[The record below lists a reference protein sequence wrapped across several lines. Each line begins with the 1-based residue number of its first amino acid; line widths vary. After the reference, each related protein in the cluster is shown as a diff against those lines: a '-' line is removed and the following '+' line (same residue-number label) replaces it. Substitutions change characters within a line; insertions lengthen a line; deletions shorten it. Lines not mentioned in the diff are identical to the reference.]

1 MWVNGE
7 PNLPL
12 AKRIWKAAEN
22 PRLAL
27 TWALC
32 QVRPAHY
39 CARLLASAHA
49 SGIKKPSFILSF
61 DCDTDRD
68 GPTLEQ
74 LHPRL
79 RSMGLH
85 PLYAAPGE
93 ILLDS
98 ASTYRDIA
106 ADGAEFMNHGYRRHA
121 TVEPATGQVLSTYFY
136 DPEKPQDWMNDIT
149 LGHQAVT
156 ELTGRRPSG
165 FRTPHFGSF
174 ESPAALNK
182 LWQLLAK
189 LGYIYSS
196 STRPL
201 FAAMHGPVFHN
212 HGVAEIP
219 VSGCL
224 DQPNQILDSWGLVNN
239 APLGDLRLINQIRK
253 YLDLMRSG
261 KPILLN
267 LYFDPADITE
277 NDELISLL
285 SEFAPYEVDGGF
297 KALAPMSGGQ

>member
-1 MWVNGE
+1 M
-7 PNLPL
+7 PL
-12 AKRIWKAAEN
+12 AKRIRKAAEN
-22 PRLAL
+22 PQLAL

-32 QVRPAHY
+32 KVRPTHY
-39 CARLLASAHA
+39 GARLLATAHA
-49 SGIKKPSFILSF
+49 SGIRKPSFILSF

-68 GPTLEQ
+68 GPALEQ

-85 PLYAAPGE
+85 PLYAVPGE

-98 ASTYRDIA
+98 ALTYRDIA

-121 TVEPATGQVLSTYFY
+121 TVEPVTGKVLSTYFY
-136 DPEKPQDWMNDIT
+136 DPERPQDWMNDIT
-149 LGHQAVT
+149 FGHQAVT
-156 ELTGRRPSG
+156 ELTGHRPYG

-174 ESPAALNK
+174 ESPDALNR
-182 LWQLLAK
+182 LWQFLGQ
-189 LGYIYSS
+189 LGYTYSS

-212 HGVAEIP
+212 HGIAEIP

-224 DQPNQILDSWGLVNN
+224 DQPNQILDSWGLINTV
-239 APLGDLRLINQIRK
+239 PLDVSFLIQQIRK

-261 KPILLN
+261 EPILLN
-267 LYFDPADITE
+267 LYFDPADIAK
-277 NDELISLL
+277 NDELVCLL
-285 SEFAPYEVDGGF
+285 GNFAPYEVEGGF
-297 KALAPMSGGQ
+297 SALVSVSGAQ

>member
-1 MWVNGE
+1 M
-7 PNLPL
+7 PL
-12 AKRIWKAAEN
+12 AKRIRQAVEN
-22 PRLAL
+22 PHLAL

-32 QVRPAHY
+32 QIRPAHY
-39 CARLLASAHA
+39 CARLLATARS
-49 SGIKKPSFILSF
+49 SGIRKPSFILSF

-68 GPTLEQ
+68 GPALEH

-85 PLYAAPGE
+85 PLYAVPGE
-93 ILLDS
+93 ILFDA

-106 ADGAEFMNHGYRRHA
+106 ADGAEFMNHGHRRHA
-121 TVEPATGQVLSTYFY
+121 AVDAVTGHVLSTYFY
-136 DPEKPQDWMNDIT
+136 DPEAPHDWMNDIV
-149 LGHQAVT
+149 LGHKAVT
-156 ELTGRRPSG
+156 ELTGQPPCG

-174 ESPAALNK
+174 ESPRALNR
-182 LWQLLAK
+182 LWQLLGQ

-224 DQPNQILDSWGLVNN
+224 DQPNQILDSWGLINN
-239 APLGDLRLINQIRK
+239 KPFGASFLIKQIRK

-261 KPILLN
+261 EPILLN
-267 LYFDPADITE
+267 LYFDPADIAK
-277 NDELISLL
+277 NDELITLL
-285 SEFAPYEVDGGF
+285 GEFAPYEVGGGF
-297 KALAPMSGGQ
+297 RALAPMSDAQ

>member
-1 MWVNGE
+1 MS
-7 PNLPL
+7 L
-12 AKRIWKAAEN
+12 AKSIWKAAEN
-22 PRLAL
+22 PHLAL

-32 QVRPAHY
+32 QIWPTYY
-39 CARLLASAHA
+39 CARLLATAHA

-68 GPTLEQ
+68 GPALEQ

-85 PLYAAPGE
+85 PLYAVPGE
-93 ILLDS
+93 TLLGS

-106 ADGAEFMNHGYRRHA
+106 VDGAEFMNHGYRRHA
-121 TVEPATGQVLSTYFY
+121 TVQPATGQVLSTYFY
-136 DPEKPQDWMNDIT
+136 DPEKPRDWMNDIT
-149 LGHQAVT
+149 LGHRAVT
-156 ELTGRRPSG
+156 ELTGHRPSG

-174 ESPAALNK
+174 ESPGALNK
-182 LWQLLAK
+182 LWQLLAQ

-212 HGVAEIP
+212 HGIAEIP

-224 DQPNQILDSWGLVNN
+224 DQPNQILDSWGLLNN

-261 KPILLN
+261 EPILLN
-267 LYFDPADITE
+267 LYFDPADIAQ
-277 NDELISLL
+277 NNELVSLL
-285 SEFAPYEVDGGF
+285 GEFAPYEVEGGF
-297 KALAPMSGGQ
+297 RALVPMSGA